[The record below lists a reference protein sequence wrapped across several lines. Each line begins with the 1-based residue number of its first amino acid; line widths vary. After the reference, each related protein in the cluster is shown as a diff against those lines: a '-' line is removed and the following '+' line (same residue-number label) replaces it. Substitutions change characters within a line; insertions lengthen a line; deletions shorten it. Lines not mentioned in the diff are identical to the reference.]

1 MPPKRGG
8 KEPPIED
15 DDRSSDD
22 DGSSDGSGFLTHS
35 GQRMPRNVETTED
48 SNVAAFQSGRA
59 YTSANRDVNPD
70 VNNSRRSQV
79 QDSTEV
85 SDSEHQ
91 EADLTS
97 HSKRNNS
104 RHQSTSSS
112 DNSGFLDPN
121 SNNVSTSKP
130 QSRVHSGNKRKLTDE
145 EASSAIA
152 TPPTKV
158 IRVNISGQGIARKS
172 TRNGPPESSG
182 SDDDE
187 GNDQFKRPSTGGYGN
202 QKQIARKSTGGPGKN
217 NNVGRR
223 SFADKDKASISG
235 KRTPRHRPGTRALKE
250 IRKYQKSTNLLIPAL
265 PFSRLIREI
274 VQDVS
279 PIKDLRFQ
287 KTALMALQE
296 ASEAFLVMLFED
308 VLLCAIHAKRVTIMP
323 KDMKLAR
330 RIRGGVSEW

>member
-1 MPPKRGG
+1 M
-8 KEPPIED
+8 EPPIED
-15 DDRSSDD
+15 DDSSSDD
-22 DGSSDGSGFLTHS
+22 SGFLTHS
-35 GQRMPRNVETTED
+35 AQRMPRNVETTEN
-48 SNVAAFQSGRA
+48 SSIAAGPSGRA
-59 YTSANRDVNPD
+59 NTSANRDADVNPD
-70 VNNSRRSQV
+70 INNGIRIQV
-79 QDSTEV
+79 QDPTDV
-85 SDSEHQ
+85 SDSEEQ

-97 HSKRNNS
+97 HSKRNIS
-104 RHQSTSSS
+104 RHQIQIQIQSASSS

-158 IRVNISGQGIARKS
+158 IRVNLSGQGIARKS
-172 TRNGPPESSG
+172 TKNGPPDPESSG

-187 GNDQFKRPSTGGYGN
+187 GNDQFKRPSTGGLGN
-202 QKQIARKSTGGPGKN
+202 QKQIARKSTGGRGKN
-217 NNVGRR
+217 NNDGRR
-223 SFADKDKASISG
+223 SFAAKDKTSIPD
-235 KRTPRHRPGTRALKE
+235 KRKPRHRPGTRALKE